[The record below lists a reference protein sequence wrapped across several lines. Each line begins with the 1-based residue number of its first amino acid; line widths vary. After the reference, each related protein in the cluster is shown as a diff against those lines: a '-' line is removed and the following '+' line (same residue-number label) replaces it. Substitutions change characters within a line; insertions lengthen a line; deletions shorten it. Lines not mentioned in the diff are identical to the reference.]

1 MIGNNFKL
9 HINDAEEIF
18 KISALHTETASK
30 ISRSEDSIGFDL
42 ERDKKSKCL
51 AKTLSYSD
59 TLEFTKI
66 SQFDSISSDNSG
78 AKLFFCSHSRSFF
91 CSHSRSFFPCPTF
104 PIHRLH
110 VSATT
115 LTKNSPYRSFFL
127 YPIRCS

>member
-30 ISRSEDSIGFDL
+30 ISRSEGSIGFDL

-78 AKLFFCSHSRSFF
+78 AELFFVHIREAFF
-91 CSHSRSFFPCPTF
+91 VHIREAFFRVPPF
-104 PIHRLH
+104 PSTVCTCLQRH
-110 VSATT
+110 
-115 LTKNSPYRSFFL
+115 
-127 YPIRCS
+127 